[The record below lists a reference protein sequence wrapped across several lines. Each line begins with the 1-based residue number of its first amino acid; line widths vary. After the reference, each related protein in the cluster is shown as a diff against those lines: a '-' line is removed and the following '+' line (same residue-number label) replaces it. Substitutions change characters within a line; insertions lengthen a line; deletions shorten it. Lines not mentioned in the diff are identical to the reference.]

1 MSIAI
6 DETQARIIEEFSA
19 LDDSL
24 DRYERLIDLG
34 RRHDPP
40 DEQLRSEEHAIP
52 GCQSQVWIRAELRD
66 GRLHLHADSDSM
78 IIRGVLALLLR
89 VLDGRRPAEVAA
101 ADLHFLK
108 EVGLTT
114 HLSPSRANGVATIVR
129 HLQRSAAE
137 LGE

>member
-1 MSIAI
+1 MSTAI

-40 DEQLRSEEHAIP
+40 DEQLRSAEHAIP
-52 GCQSQVWIRAELRD
+52 GCQSQVWIRAEVRD
-66 GRLHLHADSDSM
+66 GRLHLHADSDSL

-101 ADLHFLK
+101 ADLHFLE